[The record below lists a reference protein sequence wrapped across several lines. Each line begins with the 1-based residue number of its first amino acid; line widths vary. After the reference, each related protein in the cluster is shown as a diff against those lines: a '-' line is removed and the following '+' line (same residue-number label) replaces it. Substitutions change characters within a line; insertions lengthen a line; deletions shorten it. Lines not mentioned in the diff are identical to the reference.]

1 MNHTCNNQY
10 KTPCPTC
17 FNVTACYPENAKLPD
32 IVSTPHVERKPHT
45 DPQIDD
51 LYQYLTQVH
60 TYLEIA
66 IQNETDNSYKLHLIG
81 RLYELQHVLYII
93 DEPESIAWRIENTIS
108 LNTM

>member
-1 MNHTCNNQY
+1 MNHTCSTN
-10 KTPCPTC
+10 KTNFCLACP
-17 FNVTACYPENAKLPD
+17 NVTACFPD
-32 IVSTPHVERKPHT
+32 VFLDVERKPHT